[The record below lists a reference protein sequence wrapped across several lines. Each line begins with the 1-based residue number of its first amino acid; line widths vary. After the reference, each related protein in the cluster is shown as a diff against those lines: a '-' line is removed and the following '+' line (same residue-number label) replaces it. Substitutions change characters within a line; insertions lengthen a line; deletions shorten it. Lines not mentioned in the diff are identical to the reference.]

1 MLNKYLKN
9 ATMELFNWEIDTVS
23 IAGSFLWSLALY
35 IALDSLRESIIDG
48 LDRWFNFAERSLY
61 LSEKEFERTREA
73 RESQNAF
80 FASLMS
86 IIPFLL
92 LGFLCNWLV
101 AITFGDGSWS
111 ISIGILVVI
120 SCAVYDLGR
129 KDSRNN

>member
-1 MLNKYLKN
+1 
-9 ATMELFNWEIDTVS
+9 MELLGWEIDTGSV
-23 IAGSFLWSLALY
+23 AGIFLWCLALY
-35 IALDSLRESIIDG
+35 IGLESLREAIIDG

-61 LSEKEFERTREA
+61 FSQKEFERTREA

-86 IIPFLL
+86 VIPFLL
-92 LGFLCNWLV
+92 AGWFCNWLV
-101 AITFGDGSWS
+101 TVAFGDGSWS

-129 KDSRNN
+129 KDSRSDDSDD